1 MEKKS
6 EYAAAAGLK
15 ESKIIHSI
23 GHHKESDWI
32 IKKEASCE
40 KDGFKIKICTV
51 CKKELKKE
59 KIPATGHN
67 FSEWKQIQ
75 EPTVFEKGIE
85 KRICVYCHKEET
97 QEEDML
103 TPTISLDNYDVEM
116 AWYEK
121 GYQLNWEL
129 EKGDYITEIFSQG
142 IIKKPK

>member
-51 CKKELKKE
+51 CKKELKK
-59 KIPATGHN
+59 
-67 FSEWKQIQ
+67 
-75 EPTVFEKGIE
+75 
-85 KRICVYCHKEET
+85 
-97 QEEDML
+97 
-103 TPTISLDNYDVEM
+103 
-116 AWYEK
+116 
-121 GYQLNWEL
+121 
-129 EKGDYITEIFSQG
+129 
-142 IIKKPK
+142 KKPCYRT